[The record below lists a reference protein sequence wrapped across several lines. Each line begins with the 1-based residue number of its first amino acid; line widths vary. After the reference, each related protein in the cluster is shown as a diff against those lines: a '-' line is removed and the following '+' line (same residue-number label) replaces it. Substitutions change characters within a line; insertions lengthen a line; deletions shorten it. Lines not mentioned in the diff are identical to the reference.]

1 MLTPDIP
8 VDMPVAPPLEPI
20 ATNGHAHPIDAGEA
34 PIVLD
39 IQGLSAGYG
48 DQLAI
53 QDLTFQIRRG
63 EQVGLLG
70 PNGAGKSTLFKAIM
84 GLLPATHGSVKVH
97 GQAINA
103 HALNQSATVSRV
115 AYVPQF
121 NEIDW
126 KFPVSV
132 YDVVMMGRTRQ
143 IGWFRLPR
151 RGDAHDQIVC
161 DALERVNLR
170 EFAAR
175 QIGDLSGGQKRR
187 VFIARAL
194 AQEADI
200 LLLDEPFAGV
210 DALAQHA
217 ILDVLKGLSQAGV
230 TVILATHD
238 LGMASSHFDK
248 LIMLNR
254 ELVAFGPPK
263 LVFRPENLTRAFGG
277 QLAIWREDAE
287 NASAEHA
294 AEQMMVI
301 TDHCCP

>member
-1 MLTPDIP
+1 MLTLDAP
-8 VDMPVAPPLEPI
+8 VVPPLELAEPV
-20 ATNGHAHPIDAGEA
+20 ATNGHDHALDSVEA
-34 PIVLD
+34 PVVLD

-48 DQLAI
+48 DQFAI
-53 QDLTFQIRRG
+53 QNLTFQIRRG
-63 EQVGLLG
+63 EQIGLLG

-84 GLLPATHGSVKVH
+84 GLLPASQGAVKVH
-97 GQAINA
+97 GQAVNA
-103 HALNQSATVSRV
+103 HAINDASTVSRV

-151 RGDAHDQIVC
+151 RGDVHDQIVR
-161 DALERVNLR
+161 DALERVNLL

-210 DALAQHA
+210 DARAQHT
-217 ILDVLKGLSQAGV
+217 ILEVLKKLSQAGV

-248 LIMLNR
+248 LILLNR
-254 ELVAFGPPK
+254 ELVAFGTPK

-277 QLAIWREDAE
+277 QLAIWREE
-287 NASAEHA
+287 VEHTTTEHTT
-294 AEQMMVI
+294 EQMMVI
-301 TDHCCP
+301 TDHCCA